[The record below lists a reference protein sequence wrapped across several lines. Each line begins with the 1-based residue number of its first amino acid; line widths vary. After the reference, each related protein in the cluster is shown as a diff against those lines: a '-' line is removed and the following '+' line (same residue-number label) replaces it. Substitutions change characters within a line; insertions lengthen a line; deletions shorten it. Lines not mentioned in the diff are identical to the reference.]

1 MVTAVD
7 TCSEPFVRLR
17 RIVGQIKGIERM
29 LDEGMSCIDGLDQLI
44 SAPCDSPTS
53 SPITSAG
60 FGTLEG
66 KGLPR
71 AARGHARFRRGC
83 RSRICPDRGSP

>member
-1 MVTAVD
+1 MD
-7 TCSEPFVRLR
+7 TCSDPFVRLR

-29 LDEGMSCIDGLDQLI
+29 LDEGMSCIDVLNQLI
-44 SAPCDSPTS
+44 SPSCDSPTS
-53 SPITSAG
+53 NSSTSAG

-66 KGLPR
+66 KGQPR

-83 RSRICPDRGSP
+83 RSRMCPDRGSS